1 MAGAGPATVFL
12 AWPAPRPSVRWLRRV
27 GVAVLAAL
35 ALAPALAQDSG
46 EARARKII
54 GGSCFLCHGA
64 EGESASEVFPRL
76 AGQNA
81 EYIAKQ
87 LENFKSGKRKSS
99 AMAPMVAE
107 LSPEDM
113 AALGRFYGSRPPH
126 KEAPKDAPLAAVG
139 QYIYSQGNRFSG
151 VPACAS
157 CHGPDGA
164 GSNAL
169 PRLAGQH
176 AAYLDNQ
183 LKQFNKRERNND
195 NAVMHTVVEKMTPL
209 EMAAV
214 SEYLS
219 GK

>member
-1 MAGAGPATVFL
+1 MKIAVIAVALWAMT
-12 AWPAPRPSVRWLRRV
+12 
-27 GVAVLAAL
+27 GVAH
-35 ALAPALAQDSG
+35 AQAD
-46 EARARKII
+46 EARAKKII

-107 LSPEDM
+107 LSPDDM

>member
-1 MAGAGPATVFL
+1 MKIAVIAVALWAMT
-12 AWPAPRPSVRWLRRV
+12 
-27 GVAVLAAL
+27 GVAH
-35 ALAPALAQDSG
+35 AQAD
-46 EARARKII
+46 EARAKKII

-107 LSPEDM
+107 LSPDDM

-151 VPACAS
+151 VPACDS

>member
-1 MAGAGPATVFL
+1 MRMRQFIRALGMLTVLVHAGL
-12 AWPAPRPSVRWLRRV
+12 A
-27 GVAVLAAL
+27 VAQA
-35 ALAPALAQDSG
+35 D
-46 EARARKII
+46 EARAKKII

-99 AMAPMVAE
+99 AMASMVTE
-107 LSPEDM
+107 LTPEDM
-113 AALGRFYGSRPPH
+113 LALGRFYAGRPPH
-126 KEAPKDAPLAAVG
+126 KEAAKDAPLAAVG
-139 QYIYSQGNRFSG
+139 QYIYHAGNKFSG
-151 VPACAS
+151 VPSCAS

-164 GSNAL
+164 GSNTL

-195 NAVMHTVVEKMTPL
+195 NAVMHSVAEKMTAL

>member
-1 MAGAGPATVFL
+1 MKIAVIAVALWAMT
-12 AWPAPRPSVRWLRRV
+12 
-27 GVAVLAAL
+27 GVAH
-35 ALAPALAQDSG
+35 AQVD
-46 EARARKII
+46 EARAKKII

-107 LSPEDM
+107 LSPDDM

-219 GK
+219 DKELQN